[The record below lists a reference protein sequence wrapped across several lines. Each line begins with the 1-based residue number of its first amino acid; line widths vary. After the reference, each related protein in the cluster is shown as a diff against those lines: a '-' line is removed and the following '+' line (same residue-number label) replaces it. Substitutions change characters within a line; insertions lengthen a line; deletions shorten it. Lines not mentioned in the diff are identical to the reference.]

1 MRHDPPARRLSAMPT
16 KSRFPAVSADQEV
29 RVRRAYFECRFGQL
43 HVRTAFP
50 TSGGFDEHT
59 TLLCLHASSR
69 SGRVFEKFLPAIA
82 RDRSVYAPDTPGHG
96 ESDPPPHQAA
106 IADYAGAIA
115 DFVDSMRFR
124 QIDLLGHQQG
134 ALIAAELSLLR
145 PEQVRRVV
153 LVSVPVFN
161 ADEREALNA
170 MPWQSPP
177 AEDGAHVLREW
188 QRQLQGRGTGV
199 TLEECTAALA
209 ERLQGGAGAA
219 WGASA
224 ACNYSAHERLP
235 LLRQPVLILRPKDE
249 LWDASQRARQLIRG
263 ARMIDLPEHGLGVF
277 TAAPDF
283 IARHAREF
291 LNA

>member
-1 MRHDPPARRLSAMPT
+1 MPT
-16 KSRFPAVSADQEV
+16 RIRSRPLPADDEV

-59 TLLCLHASSR
+59 TLLCFHQSPR

-82 RDRSVYAPDTPGHG
+82 RDRSVYAPDLPGHG
-96 ESDPPPHQAA
+96 ESDPPPQKPS

-124 QIDLLGHQQG
+124 QIDVLGHQSG
-134 ALIAAELSLLR
+134 ALVAAELALLR
-145 PEQVRRVV
+145 PEHVRRVV

-161 ADEREALNA
+161 AEERDAFNA
-170 MPWQSPP
+170 RPWQSPP
-177 AEDGAHVLREW
+177 SEDGAHLLREW
-188 QRQLQGRGTGV
+188 QRQLQNRGGGV
-199 TLEECTAALA
+199 TLEECTAAVA
-209 ERLQGGAGAA
+209 ERLQSGSAAA
-219 WGASA
+219 WGVSA
-224 ACNYSAHERLP
+224 AHNYPANERLP

-249 LWDASQRARQLIRG
+249 LWDASQRARQLVRG
-263 ARMIDLPEHGLGVF
+263 ARITDLADQGAAAF
-277 TAAPDF
+277 STAPDL

-291 LNA
+291 LNLA